1 MVYDACVHSRV
12 LFSLHQDLG
21 IMVGKMDAAH
31 LDISKLGW
39 ELAVLA
45 HMTPAPIRTK
55 RTPAPIKITRR
66 RKQEC

>member
-1 MVYDACVHSRV
+1 
-12 LFSLHQDLG
+12 
-21 IMVGKMDAAH
+21 MVGKMDAAH

-66 RKQEC
+66 SKQEC